1 MAKETCLNCSA
12 VIGSDM
18 FQSSEIVTDLLD
30 GVVQFDVIVFRVVL
44 LQSFCEPL
52 HLFIYWP
59 DAFI

>member
-1 MAKETCLNCSA
+1 M
-12 VIGSDM
+12 IGSDM
-18 FQSSEIVTDLLD
+18 FQSSEIVTDLSD